1 MANPG
6 SIWSVG
12 TGYKIQTLIER
23 TQVNI
28 ALPLVSYFTDVST
41 ELISGKLPNGTRL
54 ENNYITGT
62 AFEVL
67 LDTSFKFTIRAY
79 SGVIFEDRT
88 FEIIVSGPDS
98 PNWITPEGM
107 LPVGRGNQLFI
118 LDNAIIDY
126 QLLAED
132 PDISAGDEIS
142 YFIADGD
149 GTLPP
154 GITLSEDGRLQGVTE
169 ALLSLDPRTEA
180 GGYDDQPYGDL
191 PLDFAAVSSSGFDS
205 FYYDTYDFDYSI
217 STNQPKKLNRYY
229 SFAVTVT
236 DGDSFTKREFTI
248 YLVGD
253 DYLKSD
259 NTLMS
264 SGNGVFTA
272 DNTNVRTPTFLT
284 PSDLGFKRADNFVIL
299 PIQTIDTPQLE
310 GIVRYTL
317 EGINTDNSKS
327 KLPDGL
333 TLDYETGNITGY
345 LPYQPS
351 VVKDHKFTVRATR
364 LTFDLETIE
373 IFGTYYEDVILGKNQ
388 FKIYKT
394 DLTGNIDNIND
405 VLELRN
411 RQILLGDTLYKVINV
426 DNSNDDYE
434 IIFVDQ
440 SLAPEIT
447 LQVSQAAPS
456 GQDFMFVNTLDLKAK
471 EKYLNRT
478 LNFSDTEKYNI
489 TSIVPY
495 IEYDVVQ
502 VTPQNDPIFPYSA
515 PSGIE
520 IGVSYLVDDYIVYTD
535 DVGGNNFVY
544 KALTSHTTTP
554 LLDESNNFVLDANG
568 NQQIEFVNDN
578 WTQVSESLDT
588 LPLNERLEAT
598 KQAIVRAY
606 GGPVYIS
613 VKEDTI
619 WNIKLPSTSTTRIKQ
634 NISQFFKGQDSSDF
648 RIDLIRDNQ
657 DRIQLDINLQT
668 QLNNGRNIG
677 IALFKNDS
685 FSKNIVTS
693 ARDEVDIPSSIK
705 TFNLKTIGEI
715 ESNIKWITD
724 SNLGTLNANVPSTKS
739 IRAESTVPD
748 TKMVYVVS
756 SGKLPYGMRLTYD
769 GELIGVP
776 NQYAKGDQLGLTT
789 FENKTIT
796 WDGILPGET
805 SFDREFKFVVQTRDR
820 FNYASLEREFT
831 IIVSDND
838 NVEYSKIYMKPM
850 LSQTERSYLQNF
862 TSNSEI
868 FEPDKIYRPQDNEFG
883 VQRELKLLVYSGIE
897 SVDIKNFVGAAAKN
911 HKRKTY
917 NLGGLQ
923 SAIAK
928 NEGTND
934 VVYEV
939 VYIPVLDPANPTK
952 GNTANSFRINN
963 TNSITVDSMTR
974 NATDDSMRTDQGYN
988 TLPVYGRETVKF
1000 IQIDNETILVDT
1012 RQNNDVTI
1020 DVDDQNFEIDLEVG
1034 DEATITLQLTDAE
1047 PYKMMPS
1054 NANTIKVDSDAVLVS
1069 QRKDDLRYIS
1079 NLDNIRNNIK
1089 EIGKTKRS
1097 YLPLWMRTP
1106 QEGLQELDYIPAIP
1120 LCYCKPGYSADIIRN
1135 LKAANFDAKMIN
1147 YDIDRYIVSSAK
1159 DRQQETFILFANYKF
1174 NA

>member
-28 ALPLVSYFTDVST
+28 ALPLVSYFTDIST
-41 ELISGKLPNGTRL
+41 ELIAGELPTGTRL

-62 AFEVL
+62 AFEVVK
-67 LDTSFKFTIRAY
+67 DTSFKFTIRAY

-98 PNWITPEGM
+98 PEWITTEGL
-107 LPVGRGNQLFI
+107 LPVGQGNALFI
-118 LDNAIIDY
+118 LDNAVIDY
-126 QLLAED
+126 QLLAND
-132 PDISAGDEIS
+132 PDISAGDELS
-142 YFIADGD
+142 YFIAEGD

-169 ALLSLDPRTEA
+169 ALLSLDPTTEA
-180 GGYDDQPYGDL
+180 GGYDEQPYGNL

-205 FYYDTYDFDYSI
+205 FYYDTYDFDYALT
-217 STNQPKKLNRYY
+217 TNQPKKLNRYY

-253 DYLKSD
+253 DYLKAD

-272 DNTNVRTPTFLT
+272 DNTNVRTPVFLT
-284 PSDLGFKRADNFVIL
+284 PGDLGFKRADNFVIL
-299 PIQTIDTPQLE
+299 PIETIDTPQLE
-310 GIVRYTL
+310 GVVRYTL
-317 EGINTDNSKS
+317 EETNIDNSKS

-333 TLDYETGNITGY
+333 TLDYATGNITGY

-364 LTFDLETIE
+364 LTFDLETVE
-373 IFGTYYEDVILGKNQ
+373 IFGTYYEDVMLGKNQ

-394 DLTGNIDNIND
+394 DLTGNIDNVND

-411 RQILLGDTLYKVINV
+411 KQILLDNTIYTVTNV
-426 DNSNDDYE
+426 DNSNPDYE

-440 SLAPEIT
+440 TLAPEIA
-447 LQVSQAAPS
+447 LNVSQTATS
-456 GQDFMFVNTLDLKAK
+456 GQDFIFVNRLDLKAK

-478 LNFSDTEKYNI
+478 LNFSEAEQYKI

-495 IEYDVVQ
+495 IEYDIVQ
-502 VTPQNDPIFPYSA
+502 ITPQNDPIFPYSA
-515 PSGIE
+515 PSDIE
-520 IGVSYLVDDYIVYTD
+520 IGESYFVGDYVVYIDT
-535 DVGGNNFVY
+535 VGGNNFVY
-544 KALTSHTTTP
+544 KATEAHTTTA
-554 LLDESNNFVLDANG
+554 LLDESNNFVIDADG
-568 NQQIEFVNDN
+568 NQQINFITDN

-588 LPLNERLEAT
+588 LPLAERLEAT
-598 KQAIVRAY
+598 NQAITRAY
-606 GGPVYIS
+606 GGPVYITI
-613 VKEDTI
+613 KEDTI
-619 WNIKLPSTSTTRIKQ
+619 WNVKLPSTSQTRIKQ

-648 RIDLIRDNQ
+648 RIDLIRDNE
-657 DRIQLDINLQT
+657 DKVQLDINLQT
-668 QLNNGRNIG
+668 QLNSGRNIG

-693 ARDEVDIPSSIK
+693 ARDEVDIPSSVK
-705 TFNLKTIGEI
+705 TFSLKTIGEI
-715 ESNIKWITD
+715 ESNIKWLTD
-724 SNLGTLNANVPSTKS
+724 SNLGTVNANEPSTKS
-739 IRAESTVPD
+739 IKAESTVPD
-748 TKMVYVVS
+748 TKMVYVVTE
-756 SGKLPYGMRLTYD
+756 GKLPYGMRLTYD

-776 NQYAKGDQLGLTT
+776 NQFAKGDTLGLTT
-789 FENKTIT
+789 FENKEIT
-796 WDGILPGET
+796 WDGTVPGLT
-805 SFDREFKFVVQTRDR
+805 SFDREYKFTVQTRDR
-820 FNYASLEREFT
+820 FNYAALEREFT
-831 IIVSDND
+831 LTVEDND
-838 NVEYSKIYMKPM
+838 NTEYSKIYMKPM
-850 LSQTERSYLQNF
+850 LSQNERNYLQNF
-862 TSNSEI
+862 TSNSDI
-868 FEPDKIYRPQDNEFG
+868 FEPNKIYRPQDSEFG

-897 SVDIKNFVGAAAKN
+897 AVDIKNFVAASAKN

-917 NLGGLQ
+917 NLGGIQ

-928 NEGTND
+928 NPGTNE

-939 VYIPVLDPANPTK
+939 VYIPVLDPANPVK
-952 GNTANSFRINN
+952 GNTANQFRINTTSN
-963 TNSITVDSMTR
+963 ITVDSMTR
-974 NATDDSMRTDQGYN
+974 NATDDVMRTNLGYD

-1000 IQIDNETILVDT
+1000 IQVNNEHFVVDT
-1012 RQNNDVTI
+1012 RQGNDVLI
-1020 DVDDQNFEIDLEVG
+1020 DVDDQSFEIDIEIG
-1034 DEATITLQLTDAE
+1034 TEATITLQLTDAE
-1047 PYKMMPS
+1047 PYRRVPEYT
-1054 NANTIKVDSDAVLVS
+1054 NTVKVDSDALLVS
-1069 QRKDDLRYIS
+1069 QSKDDIRYIS

-1106 QEGLQELDYIPAIP
+1106 QDGLQELDYIPAIP

-1135 LKAANFDAKMIN
+1135 LNAADFDAKMIN

-1159 DRQQETFILFANYKF
+1159 DKQDETFILFANYEF